1 MSTTA
6 QPYYDCIRK
15 TLEAALCLENF
26 PSQLIERHNKPEV
39 EVGMSK
45 ELLLNPVVISR
56 DKFDRC
62 MIEGSINSVRISLAF
77 KKNDQVEEII
87 YKRFMHFLMQR
98 AEQFLVL
105 RRKPVEGYDISFLI
119 TNFHTEDMFKHK
131 LIDFVIGFMQD
142 INKDINDIKL
152 QFNARSQLLFVEN
165 TLGFFVNN
173 NNEAISSA
181 SILSGVKFL
190 PKQHPSQ
197 EKCFCSMYNTL
208 NRKVIKS

>member
-1 MSTTA
+1 M
-6 QPYYDCIRK
+6 
-15 TLEAALCLENF
+15 
-26 PSQLIERHNKPEV
+26 
-39 EVGMSK
+39 
-45 ELLLNPVVISR
+45 VISR

-152 QFNARSQLLFVEN
+152 QFNARSRVVAKKY
-165 TLGFFVNN
+165 LGAF
-173 NNEAISSA
+173 
-181 SILSGVKFL
+181 
-190 PKQHPSQ
+190 
-197 EKCFCSMYNTL
+197 
-208 NRKVIKS
+208 